1 MPRSINIEIGRSF
14 MHRSLPR
21 RSQVSISIRIEMD
34 GRAAVRIRK
43 PPRGRWSNHFL
54 CPFRFFLY
62 FISLWILRRLEI
74 LLSGRLECCARS
86 NFPMDFWIGLWIFFW
101 LFFPFFFRCADTV
114 RFFRGGA
121 LQLTTGQRANSLLMT
136 CKMSERAGWL
146 LGWNV
151 RRYVQNDSFVIFH
164 LSNLKD

>member
-21 RSQVSISIRIEMD
+21 RSQVSISIRVGMD

-62 FISLWILRRLEI
+62 FISLWMVRRLEI
-74 LLSGRLECCARS
+74 LSSRRLECCARS
-86 NFPMDFWIGLWIFFW
+86 NFPVDFFFFWIRLWIFFW
-101 LFFPFFFRCADTV
+101 LFFLFFFRCADTV

-136 CKMSERAGWL
+136 CKMSEHAGWL

-151 RRYVQNDSFVIFH
+151 RNDSFVIFH
-164 LSNLKD
+164 LSNFET